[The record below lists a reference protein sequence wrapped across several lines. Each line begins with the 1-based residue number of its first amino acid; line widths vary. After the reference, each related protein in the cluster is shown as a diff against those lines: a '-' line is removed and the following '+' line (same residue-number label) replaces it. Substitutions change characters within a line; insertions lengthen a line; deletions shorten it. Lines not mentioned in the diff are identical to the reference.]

1 MSSSPISVL
10 SNSLTHL
17 KILNTLVT
25 ASANDL
31 AEAQAAFLMPEPGH
45 ISPNSLDSTPLNLV
59 PTTAICSASMEAD
72 SPPVAER
79 AVSRGQ
85 KKVKGPTEV
94 LVLEYIGEERE
105 GIDHCQNLTK
115 GK

>member
-45 ISPNSLDSTPLNLV
+45 ICKEV
-59 PTTAICSASMEAD
+59 PPYARLGLMWCS
-72 SPPVAER
+72 
-79 AVSRGQ
+79 G
-85 KKVKGPTEV
+85 G
-94 LVLEYIGEERE
+94 RE
-105 GIDHCQNLTK
+105 GERLLGRLSKGDWSEVKRNGEGSELERDEPRID
-115 GK
+115 